1 MLILNVDF
9 AGSVQID
16 ANDITFQYTGEDENK
31 KNIITGVEWNELSED
46 EKEEYIVESMVKVIE
61 NNLDVSYEEITVSAQ
76 KDLFDEDLFDEV

>member
-16 ANDITFQYTGEDENK
+16 ANIITFQYTGEDESK

-46 EKEEYIVESMVKVIE
+46 EKEEYIIESMVKVIE

-76 KDLFDEDLFDEV
+76 KDLFEDV